1 MTCSLSV
8 NSIEYP
14 PQYKGRI
21 FKVALF
27 DRWLLVLTGKRHIE
41 ELQKF
46 PDDQV
51 SFLYGTAEVN
61 VKKLI
66 PVSTNIWQILGIAYV
81 FGMEVWEPPY
91 HVTVIRSAL
100 TQHMA
105 SMFGDIHDEME
116 SAFASLVPATY
127 DGEYAYLN
135 RI

>member
-1 MTCSLSV
+1 MSCSLSV

-61 VKKLI
+61 VKSSSQPLLI
-66 PVSTNIWQILGIAYV
+66 TLADTRHRICLWDGCLG
-81 FGMEVWEPPY
+81 
-91 HVTVIRSAL
+91 TAL
-100 TQHMA
+100 PCHRYP
-105 SMFGDIHDEME
+105 FRPH
-116 SAFASLVPATY
+116 PTY
-127 DGEYAYLN
+127 GIDVRGHPRRDGERVCVPGARN
-135 RI
+135 IRR